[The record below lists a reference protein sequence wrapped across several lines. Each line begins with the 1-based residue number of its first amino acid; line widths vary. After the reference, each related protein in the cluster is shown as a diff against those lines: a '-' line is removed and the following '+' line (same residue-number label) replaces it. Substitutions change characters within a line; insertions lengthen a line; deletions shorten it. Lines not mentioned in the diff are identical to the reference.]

1 MIVAEER
8 LEYMLGGDAKNQSRG
23 KPGIQRETVQC
34 NTLCIC
40 QTLKWIQVH
49 TILDSYLTEV
59 FLASVKLIHSV

>member
-23 KPGIQRETVQC
+23 KLGIQRETVQC
-34 NTLCIC
+34 NTLRIC
-40 QTLKWIQVH
+40 QTLKWIQVQ

>member
-23 KPGIQRETVQC
+23 KLGIQRETMQC

-40 QTLKWIQVH
+40 QTLK
-49 TILDSYLTEV
+49 
-59 FLASVKLIHSV
+59 